1 MKFSRVSGL
10 AGLLVVLAIIL
21 TVLAGLKLLAL
32 PPLLPLA
39 TRWLALAAL
48 AAVLVPRRSLTL
60 WIVYSML
67 VGIELGHDAPAA
79 ALSLKVLSDAFLRLV
94 KTIIAPLV
102 FATLVV
108 GIAGHANLKQVGR
121 MGLKAL
127 VYFEIVTTFAL
138 FIGLA
143 AINLTQAGA
152 GVARGAAGMADT
164 TETLQPAAKQTAA
177 DIILHIFPENIAKSV
192 AEGQVLQ
199 VVVFAI
205 IFAIGLALTPEHTR
219 RTMLSFCESLSE
231 VMFKFTNV
239 VMYFAPLGVGGALA
253 YTVGKMGFGPLLNA
267 LQLLL
272 TLYGALIAFVLL
284 VLLPVALLMR
294 IPIRRFV
301 AAVAEPVSIAFA
313 TTSSEAALPRAM
325 EAMESIGVPR
335 RIVAFVMPTGY
346 SFNLDGTTL
355 YLSLASV
362 FVAQAAGIPLTFGQ
376 QLLMVFTL
384 MLTSKGVAGV
394 PRASLVILLATVA
407 SFKLPAWPVFIILG
421 IDALMD
427 MARTAINVLG
437 NCLASAVVA
446 RWEGEFVDNYVA
458 PPDLLTT
465 EPSALP

>member
-1 MKFSRVSGL
+1 MLKSRLLLPAIVLVIL
-10 AGLLVVLAIIL
+10 AAVLTLLG
-21 TVLAGLKLLAL
+21 TGL
-32 PPLLPLA
+32 PPAAPVA
-39 TRWLALAAL
+39 ARWLALAAIA
-48 AAVLVPRRSLTL
+48 AAVAPRRSLTL
-60 WIVYSML
+60 WIVVSML
-67 VGIELGHDAPAA
+67 VGIELGHDAPGVAMN
-79 ALSLKVLSDAFLRLV
+79 LKVLSDAFLRLV

-108 GIAGHANLKQVGR
+108 GIAGHADLKQVGR
-121 MGLKAL
+121 MGVKAL
-127 VYFEIVTTFAL
+127 VYFEVVTTFAL
-138 FIGLA
+138 FIGLG
-143 AINLTQAGA
+143 AINLTKA
-152 GVARGAAGMADT
+152 GVGISRVGVKEEALTAA
-164 TETLQPAAKQTAA
+164 PPQTAA

-199 VVVFAI
+199 VVIFAI
-205 IFAIGLALTPEHTR
+205 IFAIGLALTPERPR
-219 RTMLSFCESLSE
+219 RVMLEFCESLSE

-253 YTVGKMGFGPLLNA
+253 YTVGKMGFAPLFNA

-284 VLLPVALLMR
+284 VLLPVALFARL
-294 IPIRRFV
+294 PLRRFI

-325 EAMESIGVPR
+325 EAMEGIGVPR

-355 YLSLASV
+355 YLSLAAV
-362 FVAQAAGIPLTFGQ
+362 FVAQAAGVPLSFSQ

-407 SFKLPAWPVFIILG
+407 SFNLPAWPVFIILG

-427 MARTAINVLG
+427 MARTAVNVLG

-446 RWEGEFVDNYVA
+446 RWEGEFVDGYTGPVPA
-458 PPDLLTT
+458 A
-465 EPSALP
+465 E

>member
-1 MKFSRVSGL
+1 MAKSRLLLVATLVLL
-10 AGLLVVLAIIL
+10 AGVLTLFAAKQML
-21 TVLAGLKLLAL
+21 TL
-32 PPLLPLA
+32 PPAVPVA
-39 TRWLALAAL
+39 ARWLALL
-48 AAVLVPRRSLTL
+48 AIIAVAPRRSLTL
-60 WIVYSML
+60 WIVVSML
-67 VGIELGHDAPAA
+67 VGIELGHDAPGVAMN
-79 ALSLKVLSDAFLRLV
+79 LKVLSDAFLRLV

-108 GIAGHANLKQVGR
+108 GIAGHADLKQVGR

-127 VYFEIVTTFAL
+127 IYFEVVTTFAL

-143 AINLTQAGA
+143 AINLTK
-152 GVARGAAGMADT
+152 AGMGIGHVATADKT
-164 TETLQPAAKQTAA
+164 DAIAAAAPQTIS

-205 IFAIGLALTPEHTR
+205 LFAIGLALTPERPR
-219 RTMLSFCESLSE
+219 RVMLEFCESLSE

-239 VMYFAPLGVGGALA
+239 VMYFAPLGVGGAMA
-253 YTVGKMGFGPLLNA
+253 YTVAKMGFGPLFNA
-267 LQLLL
+267 FQLLL

-284 VLLPVALLMR
+284 ILLPVALFMR
-294 IPIRRFV
+294 IPLRRFIT
-301 AAVAEPVSIAFA
+301 AVAEPVSIAFA

-355 YLSLASV
+355 YLSLAAV
-362 FVAQAAGIPLTFGQ
+362 FVAQAAGISLSFGDQ
-376 QLLMVFTL
+376 MLLVFTL

-394 PRASLVILLATVA
+394 PRASLVILLATLP
-407 SFKLPAWPVFIILG
+407 SFNLPAWPVFIILG

-427 MARTAINVLG
+427 MARTAVNVLG

-446 RWEGEFVDNYVA
+446 RWEGEFVDDYQG
-458 PPDLLTT
+458 PDPTT
-465 EPSALP
+465 ISE

>member
-1 MKFSRVSGL
+1 MAKSRLSFV
-10 AGLLVVLAIIL
+10 AILLVVLAGIL
-21 TVLAGLKLLAL
+21 TVLAANNVVAL
-32 PPLLPLA
+32 PPAVPVA
-39 TRWLALAAL
+39 ARWLAIVAIA
-48 AAVLVPRRSLTL
+48 AAVAPRRSLTP
-60 WIVYSML
+60 WIVVSML
-67 VGIELGHDAPAA
+67 VGIELGNDAPGVAMNF
-79 ALSLKVLSDAFLRLV
+79 KVLSDAFLRLV

-108 GIAGHANLKQVGR
+108 GIAGHADLKQVGR

-127 VYFEIVTTFAL
+127 IYFEVVTTFAL

-143 AINLTQAGA
+143 AINLTKAGVGISQAGIKEEA
-152 GVARGAAGMADT
+152 LAAVAP
-164 TETLQPAAKQTAA
+164 QSAA

-199 VVVFAI
+199 VVIFAI
-205 IFAIGLALTPEHTR
+205 LFAIGLAMTPERPR
-219 RTMLSFCESLSE
+219 RVMLEFCESLSE

-253 YTVGKMGFGPLLNA
+253 YTVGKMGFAPLVNA

-284 VLLPVALLMR
+284 VLLPVALLAR
-294 IPIRRFV
+294 VPLRRFI

-325 EAMESIGVPR
+325 EAMEGLGVPR

-355 YLSLASV
+355 YLSLAAV
-362 FVAQAAGIPLTFGQ
+362 FVAQAAGVPFTFGQ

-407 SFKLPAWPVFIILG
+407 SFNLPAWPVFIILG

-427 MARTAINVLG
+427 MARTATNVLG
-437 NCLASAVVA
+437 NCLATAVVA
-446 RWEGEFVDNYVA
+446 RWEGEFVDNYVG
-458 PPDLLTT
+458 PDPAVT
-465 EPSALP
+465 E